1 MLRRFLRKL
10 FLCLFVGGRS
20 LWPIRM
26 SQEQIENLLFSTH
39 QPKVEE
45 TLPEAI
51 DRDVEQRAQQLGKL
65 NKGDHR

>member
-20 LWPIRM
+20 LWPMRM

-45 TLPEAI
+45 TLPEVNEQDVG
-51 DRDVEQRAQQLGKL
+51 DRVRLAELE
-65 NKGDHR
+65 KGDHR

>member
-1 MLRRFLRKL
+1 MLSRLLRKL

-20 LWPIRM
+20 LWPIHM

-45 TLPEAI
+45 TVPEAI
-51 DRDVEQRAQQLGKL
+51 DQDFERRTPLAKSGE
-65 NKGDHR
+65 GDDR